1 MTFIAE
7 ISKKVIFTFLLFINL
22 VQPSKSDVFGNIN
35 RKNNYLEAKI
45 GNLKTSNKINGQLL
59 TQKNICLMIGPE
71 GGFSNQ
77 EIELAKKHNIK
88 QVTLGKSRLRSETA
102 AIYGLSVIKSII
114 N

>member
-1 MTFIAE
+1 MDN
-7 ISKKVIFTFLLFINL
+7 FLL
-22 VQPSKSDVFGNIN
+22 
-35 RKNNYLEAKI
+35 
-45 GNLKTSNKINGQLL
+45 
-59 TQKNICLMIGPE
+59 KNICLMIGPE
-71 GGFSNQ
+71 GGFSK